1 MSLRFGAGSRPLAI
15 FAVVVV
21 VVMVVVAIC
30 CGPGWRRLTV
40 AMLNSRM
47 VECGLHIYVCV
58 CMCVCV
64 WQMGVVRVVAAACAR
79 ARRGWVAWFPAA
91 DPSNLMVV
99 VVVERG
105 LGAPRVAREGV
116 PAAGDVQRG
125 YDPAQGQELEH
136 PHQHLVGQ
144 QRLVGDFIVVVLPPP
159 LSYLRL
165 PLLLFSFHLSSLSC

>member
-1 MSLRFGAGSRPLAI
+1 MSLRFGAGRRPLAI
-15 FAVVVV
+15 FAVVV

-40 AMLNSRM
+40 AMLSSRM

-58 CMCVCV
+58 CMCV

-99 VVVERG
+99 VVVDEAGRGKEKSEGECEATKRPDRARRRFIGERERRRGRGERG
-105 LGAPRVAREGV
+105 MRW
-116 PAAGDVQRG
+116 
-125 YDPAQGQELEH
+125 H
-136 PHQHLVGQ
+136 H
-144 QRLVGDFIVVVLPPP
+144 
-159 LSYLRL
+159 
-165 PLLLFSFHLSSLSC
+165 